1 MMEAESGFLSK
12 DDGKE
17 NVFKFLHK
25 VLTDLN
31 MHKKTTIT
39 EGATTIQL
47 KTVTH
52 FTDPPE
58 INDYLVPL
66 LNPKFRRVSHDAWD
80 LTTQQVRTILNQFV
94 ALKCYLY

>member
-17 NVFKFLHK
+17 NVFKFLNK

-31 MHKKTTIT
+31 MYKKTTIT

-52 FTDPPE
+52 FTDPPP
-58 INDYLVPL
+58 INDFMVPL
-66 LNPKFRRVSHDAWD
+66 LNPKFQRVSLDAWD
-80 LTTQQVRTILNQFV
+80 LTTQQVCEPP
-94 ALKCYLY
+94 AKLKKIDVS